1 MADIN
6 ISCSSEQVKFQ
17 LMKKIK
23 KDLASISL
31 FNKTYIDFLD
41 TGDYALL
48 IFFVCCWS
56 WALDI
61 S

>member
-17 LMKKIK
+17 LIKKIK

-41 TGDYALL
+41 TGDYAFLY
-48 IFFVCCWS
+48 FFLYIVG
-56 WALDI
+56 LEP
-61 S
+61 

>member
-1 MADIN
+1 
-6 ISCSSEQVKFQ
+6 
-17 LMKKIK
+17 MKKIK